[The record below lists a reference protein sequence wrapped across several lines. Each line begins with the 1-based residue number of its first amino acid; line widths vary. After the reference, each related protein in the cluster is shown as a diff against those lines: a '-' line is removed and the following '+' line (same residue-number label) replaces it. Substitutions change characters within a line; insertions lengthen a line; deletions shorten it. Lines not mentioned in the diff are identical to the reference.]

1 MPCDTVGM
9 TSEDPRERRAKAG
22 QWLRDQRQ
30 RRGYRTAA
38 EFARALGIDK
48 GLVSNYETG
57 RSEVPD
63 DRAERI
69 AEVLG
74 LDILTVR
81 RHFGL
86 WVPKETG
93 PMDRAEQDLDE
104 NERLAAEI
112 RELAARER
120 RAVEAFIEALKEP
133 AETPD
138 VDGRNQH

>member
-1 MPCDTVGM
+1 M
-9 TSEDPRERRAKAG
+9 TSDDKRDRLIKAG

-30 RRGYRTAA
+30 RRGFRSAA

-69 AEVLG
+69 ADVLG
-74 LDILTVR
+74 LDEIHVR
-81 RHFGL
+81 RHLGL
-86 WVPKETG
+86 WVPKID
-93 PMDRAEQDLDE
+93 PMTRAEAMLDE

-112 RELAARER
+112 RELADRER
-120 RAVEAFIEALKEP
+120 RAVEAFIAELRKDP
-133 AETPD
+133 AETRGPD
-138 VDGRNQH
+138 DRNRR